1 MTQQEFYESPEVQEQ
16 LNIQKQNPYGSEK
29 HKTAYFKI
37 GEIAKEKGV
46 FNEYKNAGGGQ
57 Y

>member
-1 MTQQEFYESPEVQEQ
+1 MNQKEFYSLPEVQQQ
-16 LNIQKQNPYGSEK
+16 LTVQKVNRYGSEK

-37 GEIAKEKGV
+37 GDIAKKHGV
-46 FNEYKNAGGGQ
+46 EDIYKNAGGGE